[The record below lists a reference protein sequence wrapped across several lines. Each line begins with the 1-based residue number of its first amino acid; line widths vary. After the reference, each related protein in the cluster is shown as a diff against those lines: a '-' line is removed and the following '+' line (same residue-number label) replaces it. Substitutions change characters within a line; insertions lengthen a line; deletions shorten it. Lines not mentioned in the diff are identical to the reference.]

1 MEDRVA
7 HLARGWVVE
16 GEGRRVREGL
26 PRKVTP
32 DLGFLHEKKG
42 REKIL
47 LL

>member
-1 MEDRVA
+1 MA